1 MDHRRDRYRYDLLA
15 RAESIVL
22 DFLGK
27 ANARFPEAGASS
39 SWSGEAQPS
48 LGKYRCALMNLAQ
61 RRVGEHCDG
70 RTISPNSWSLGS
82 LPGD

>member
-15 RAESIVL
+15 RAESVVS

-27 ANARFPEAGASS
+27 ANARFPAAGASS

-48 LGKYRCALMNLAQ
+48 LGKYRCALMDWAQ
-61 RRVGEHCDG
+61 RRVGEHCDR